1 MKEINERLSN
11 LLNEEVNTEKLLELI
26 ASLEKDGEKVV
37 VYNASNKQRISP
49 QKLADLK
56 IKKYTQDLTSEP
68 VQIFVE
74 LDNEEKKSD
83 KKEKCNKNE
92 DYMANHIMT
101 YIKKGYN
108 VADKTDRAAL
118 RAIKDVCEIIA
129 VPKKGLSYKDAEE
142 IANEISSMINKD
154 LHGDK

>member
-1 MKEINERLSN
+1 MKNLNEKLES

-37 VYNASNKQRISP
+37 VYNAANKQRISP

-108 VADKTDRAAL
+108 AADKYDRAAL

-129 VPKKGLSYKDAEE
+129 IPKKGLSYKDAEE

>member
-1 MKEINERLSN
+1 MKDLNEKLES

-83 KKEKCNKNE
+83 KKEKYDKKINE
-92 DYMANHIMT
+92 NYTVYDT
-101 YIKKGYN
+101 LIKKVERNKRHDMYLSGMRDALATVYALIALKDSDIKGIN
-108 VADKTDRAAL
+108 SLINTIDKY
-118 RAIKDVCEIIA
+118 I
-129 VPKKGLSYKDAEE
+129 EE
-142 IANEISSMINKD
+142 
-154 LHGDK
+154 